1 MVEYRCVTFREY
13 PQKGLSGSRVRV
25 MATEMFT
32 GPASSRDCGDCVDVL
47 AWPLVT
53 VLSRAAV
60 SFVRCFN
67 VSFSETHK
75 SKSLNR
81 RRKVFQSFG
90 KTKEKQGWAVRKC
103 CRRSGAATPLRV
115 VSPSAHRAP
124 GRPSNEESVA
134 FSFLRCRYCVEFQT
148 LSHSKSK
155 IWTLHWHDLLDKLSW
170 NNSGKYVKEKK
181 YITLTENHLASRRL
195 EQE

>member
-1 MVEYRCVTFREY
+1 MVEYRWVTLREY
-13 PQKGLSGSRVRV
+13 PPKGLSGSRVRV

-32 GPASSRDCGDCVDVL
+32 GPASSRGCGDCVDVL

-53 VLSRAAV
+53 VLSGAAV

-90 KTKEKQGWAVRKC
+90 KTEEKQGWDVWE
-103 CRRSGAATPLRV
+103 RRRHSGTVTARRVASRSSATVPPSQCFRMTLRV
-115 VSPSAHRAP
+115 QPAASCV
-124 GRPSNEESVA
+124 GRT
-134 FSFLRCRYCVEFQT
+134 VEFQT

-155 IWTLHWHDLLDKLSW
+155 VWTLHWHD
-170 NNSGKYVKEKK
+170 Y
-181 YITLTENHLASRRL
+181 
-195 EQE
+195 

>member
-1 MVEYRCVTFREY
+1 MTFREY
-13 PQKGLSGSRVRV
+13 PPKGLSGSRVRV

-32 GPASSRDCGDCVDVL
+32 GPASSRACGDCVDVL

-53 VLSRAAV
+53 VLSRAVV

-90 KTKEKQGWAVRKC
+90 KTKENKGESSA
-103 CRRSGAATPLRV
+103 SAAGAAAQSR
-115 VSPSAHRAP
+115 PSAWCRTRPAAP
-124 GRPSNEESVA
+124 RSVLQTTGGHSLQLPALPS
-134 FSFLRCRYCVEFQT
+134 LCGIQT

-155 IWTLHWHDLLDKLSW
+155 I
-170 NNSGKYVKEKK
+170 
-181 YITLTENHLASRRL
+181 
-195 EQE
+195 

>member
-1 MVEYRCVTFREY
+1 MVEYRWVTLREY
-13 PQKGLSGSRVRV
+13 PPKGLSGSRVRV

-32 GPASSRDCGDCVDVL
+32 GPASSRGCGDCVDVL

-53 VLSRAAV
+53 VLSGAVV

-90 KTKEKQGWAVRKC
+90 KTEEKQG
-103 CRRSGAATPLRV
+103 
-115 VSPSAHRAP
+115 
-124 GRPSNEESVA
+124 
-134 FSFLRCRYCVEFQT
+134 
-148 LSHSKSK
+148 
-155 IWTLHWHDLLDKLSW
+155 
-170 NNSGKYVKEKK
+170 
-181 YITLTENHLASRRL
+181 
-195 EQE
+195 